1 MAVSAGGD
9 AGAAGGCGLRRGRL
23 AGLWLARRSL
33 DGALLAAG
41 GAVSESLLRVLDAH
55 VPPPEYLDSSFL
67 TPRRFTPDLRAFAF
81 SCSFSGY
88 KYQIFPNFTPKLT

>member
-9 AGAAGGCGLRRGRL
+9 AGAAGGCGLRRGWL

-67 TPRRFTPDLRAFAF
+67 TPSGALPTCARLHFPAPFLVINTRFFQTLL
-81 SCSFSGY
+81 
-88 KYQIFPNFTPKLT
+88 QN